1 MFTCRGHLAPSS
13 GVMFVEIFSI
23 IFGFFFFFNLDHKR
37 PLVIS
42 NSRQAP
48 GGFQMEMQA
57 KDVWSQAAAAAA
69 PLGV

>member
-23 IFGFFFFFNLDHKR
+23 IFVFLFIFNVDHKR

-48 GGFQMEMQA
+48 GGFQVEMQA
-57 KDVWSQAAAAAA
+57 KDGCSHAAAAAV